1 MLEVEYLT
9 NNRGQTRAVVIPIE
23 LWDRLLP
30 KKDSSVEDLSEGIE
44 DYCLGKAMD
53 EAKSSP
59 LLNREEAL
67 KYLEE

>member
-1 MLEVEYLT
+1 MFEVEYLT
-9 NNRGQTRAVVIPIE
+9 NEKGQTRAVVIPIE

-30 KKDSSVEDLSEGIE
+30 KNDASVEELSEGVE

-53 EAKSSP
+53 EAKSGP

>member
-1 MLEVEYLT
+1 MFEVEYLT
-9 NNRGQTRAVVIPIE
+9 NKRGQTRAVVIPIE

-30 KKDSSVEDLSEGIE
+30 KEDASVEELSEGLE

-67 KYLEE
+67 KYLEG